1 MENKFVEDK
10 LNDHEGRLRRLEESD
25 VQQRIQLTNIEKS
38 QSEIKLM
45 MSEQSKESMKQS
57 KEQQQSLNE
66 FTKSMIDYFKTKER
80 DEDKLK
86 LEHVK
91 SEEALKLEQS
101 KKKDEMKFY
110 NTKQFWAI
118 ASMIIGGVLAYFGLK

>member
-25 VQQRIQLTNIEKS
+25 IQQKIQLTNIEKS

-66 FTKSMIDYFKTKER
+66 FTKSMIDYFKTKEL
-80 DEDKLK
+80 DEEKMK
-86 LEHVK
+86 LETK
-91 SEEALKLEQS
+91 KDELEKS